1 MAKNILIF
9 LGPQGSGKSTQAE
22 IIAKEKKYVH
32 ITESDLLH
40 EFVKKNN
47 KESKMVKEMMKK
59 GEMVPFEI
67 TCKITFEKIDK
78 IKSKNIILDG
88 FPRLL
93 DQTHVLDYYIYKENH
108 NFLGIVYIDL
118 PKKECVK
125 RLLLRKRE
133 DDTLKVINTRLKIYF
148 EKTKKVLDHYQEK
161 NKLIKINGN
170 QVIKKVTKEIIN
182 KLKNIV

>member
-1 MAKNILIF
+1 MTKNILIF

-32 ITESDLLH
+32 IVESDLLH

-47 KESKMVKEMMKK
+47 KESKMVKEMMQR

-67 TCKITFEKIDK
+67 TCKITFEKIK
-78 IKSKNIILDG
+78 QIKSNNIIIDG

-93 DQTHVLDYYIYKENH
+93 DQTHVLDYFVYNENY
-108 NFLGIVYIDL
+108 NLQGIVYIDL
-118 PKKECVK
+118 PKTECVK

-148 EKTKKVLDHYQEK
+148 KKTKIVLDHYDK
-161 NKLIKINGN
+161 KGKLIKINGN
-170 QVIKKVTKEIIN
+170 QTIENVTKEIVK

>member
-1 MAKNILIF
+1 M
-9 LGPQGSGKSTQAE
+9 
-22 IIAKEKKYVH
+22 
-32 ITESDLLH
+32 
-40 EFVKKNN
+40 
-47 KESKMVKEMMKK
+47 
-59 GEMVPFEI
+59 
-67 TCKITFEKIDK
+67 
-78 IKSKNIILDG
+78 
-88 FPRLL
+88 
-93 DQTHVLDYYIYKENH
+93 
-108 NFLGIVYIDL
+108 
-118 PKKECVK
+118 K